1 MWRDVE
7 SISPRPMPMAKQGRK
22 RPRSGRN
29 ERSSGVTSEPLARR
43 RRNASALAPTTSM
56 ATVPSMKGAPTMA
69 PIATCSDSPPA
80 RTATTGISDS
90 GSAVPTAASRLPM
103 APSPRSRRLP
113 AHSIAFVNRIA
124 PPMISANAA
133 ASRSPVMRKLLP
145 AAARRSQRRGSG
157 SSLTVPS
164 WASADTS
171 KGYREMEGDRG
182 RMTAVATRWA
192 SFDCYGT
199 LIDWNAGIR
208 TELTRIFG
216 EPDADRLLS
225 RYHEL
230 EPRLQADEPTLP
242 YREVM
247 AGVLAELARD
257 EGVELP
263 AAEAD
268 ALGRSL
274 PSWPAFAEVPDE
286 LRAARE
292 RGWQLAILSNTDRD
306 LIEASM
312 ERIGV
317 PFEFAIV
324 ASEIGSYKPA
334 LGHWRAFEQRVGR
347 LPDVHVA
354 ASLYHDVGP
363 ANQLDLRSVWVNR
376 LGERPGPQPTRE
388 IPDLS
393 TLPDVLDE
401 L

>member
-1 MWRDVE
+1 
-7 SISPRPMPMAKQGRK
+7 
-22 RPRSGRN
+22 
-29 ERSSGVTSEPLARR
+29 
-43 RRNASALAPTTSM
+43 
-56 ATVPSMKGAPTMA
+56 
-69 PIATCSDSPPA
+69 
-80 RTATTGISDS
+80 
-90 GSAVPTAASRLPM
+90 
-103 APSPRSRRLP
+103 
-113 AHSIAFVNRIA
+113 
-124 PPMISANAA
+124 
-133 ASRSPVMRKLLP
+133 
-145 AAARRSQRRGSG
+145 
-157 SSLTVPS
+157 
-164 WASADTS
+164 
-171 KGYREMEGDRG
+171 MEGDRG

-208 TELTRIFG
+208 TELARIFG
-216 EPDADRLLS
+216 EPAGDRLLR

-230 EPRLQADEPTLP
+230 EPRLQVDEPTLP

-257 EGVELP
+257 EGIELP

-292 RGWQLAILSNTDRD
+292 RGWLLAILSNTDRD

-334 LGHWRAFEQRVGR
+334 RGHWDAFAERTAADRGAH
-347 LPDVHVA
+347 VHVA
-354 ASLYHDVGP
+354 ASLYHDIAP
-363 ANQLDLRSVWVNR
+363 AAELEIPAIWINR
-376 LGERPGPQPTRE
+376 LGEQSDLPRAAE
-388 IPDLS
+388 MPDLRG
-393 TLPDVLDE
+393 LADALDRVGLE
-401 L
+401 